1 MRFLIVTL
9 FLFFL
14 NNCGFTPLYNSS
26 KKLEN
31 IQVNIKD
38 LKGNEKINSLI
49 IQELNK
55 YRNNDGNKKIIDVNI
70 DTQYFK
76 ESISKNLS
84 GKTSKYRITIVSN
97 FEVYSENNRK
107 NYSFNQNSKIE
118 AKDDAFEQ
126 NRLEE
131 ITIKNLSKIIVEKLL
146 SEIYLIE

>member
-1 MRFLIVTL
+1 MRFLIVIL

-38 LKGNEKINSLI
+38 LNGNEKINSLI
-49 IQELNK
+49 IQELNR
-55 YRNNDGNKKIIDVNI
+55 YTNNGGNKKLDVNI

-76 ESISKNLS
+76 QPISKNLS
-84 GKTSKYRITIVSN
+84 GKTSKYRINIISN
-97 FEVYSENNRK
+97 FEVYSENNLK

-118 AKDDAFEQ
+118 AKDNIFEQ